1 MPETLDSEAL
11 TMLCSGVTEFSLGL
25 TQIASQVRVLTGHLT
40 RITLTSFPY
49 FSNYMQD
56 SVIGTMSESTH
67 SSSGQVKMMKGLML
81 YQISLLK
88 KAFSKLVLE
97 NPFLSGKILR
107 QRSDQPIDG
116 KRPGSM
122 TLKISEPPEDM
133 KVSLNDMTLPGP
145 EWKLSY
151 DKLRT
156 NGMPMSKLDRGVLA
170 PEANGQRSEK
180 DRFFGAQV
188 NFIPGG
194 LSALC

>member
-1 MPETLDSEAL
+1 MPSIPLAL
-11 TMLCSGVTEFSLGL
+11 IFC
-25 TQIASQVRVLTGHLT
+25 
-40 RITLTSFPY
+40 FPY
-49 FSNYMQD
+49 PSLKKEETY
-56 SVIGTMSESTH
+56 
-67 SSSGQVKMMKGLML
+67 
-81 YQISLLK
+81 SLLK

-97 NPFLSGKILR
+97 NPFLSGDIIR
-107 QRSDQPIDG
+107 QMSDQPIDG
-116 KRPGSM
+116 RRPGS
-122 TLKISEPPEDM
+122 TPLKISEPPEDM

-151 DKLRT
+151 DELRT

-188 NFIPGG
+188 NFITGG